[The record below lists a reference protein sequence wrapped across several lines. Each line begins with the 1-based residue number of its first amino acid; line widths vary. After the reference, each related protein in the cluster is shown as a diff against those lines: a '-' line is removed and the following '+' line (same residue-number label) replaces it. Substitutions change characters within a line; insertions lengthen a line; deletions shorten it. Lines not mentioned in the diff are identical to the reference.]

1 MKITNRL
8 PEILTARNMT
18 QKELAEL
25 ANLTPAT
32 ISRFRKQDRFDI
44 TTLFAISR
52 ALGVSIEDLF
62 EVTDDK

>member
-1 MKITNRL
+1 MKVTNRL

-18 QKELAEL
+18 QKELAER

-44 TTLFAISR
+44 ATLFAISR

-62 EVTDDK
+62 DVTDDK